1 MALIVTSQEWVSLSV
16 MTLFSP
22 KGYAV
27 LRAFTGSQALDRA
40 RGSEIDLLV
49 IDRDLRDMTGVAL
62 TERLRADGLIADGTA
77 VLMIAPSTWPRDEK
91 LAALRAGA
99 WEACSLPFDGEEV
112 FLKFDTYVRAKLASD
127 VTREQGLLDM
137 ETGLYNAQGLL
148 RRISE
153 LGAVAE
159 RHRRS
164 LACLIMSPGPA
175 AATAGVVADWSPT
188 AAASTLAEA
197 LRATGRASD
206 TIGRLNDTEFVILA
220 PDTDAA
226 GAIGMAERLQGAV
239 RSLTGNSDQAWQ
251 VRFGCYGVP
260 NFRDASIAPSEML
273 VRAAEALRSADANS
287 QLIRMFDSPTDQ
299 IPN

>member
-99 WEACSLPFDGEEV
+99 WEVCSLPFDGEEV

-164 LACLIMSPGPA
+164 LACLILSPGPA
-175 AATAGVVADWSPT
+175 AASAGVTAEWSPA

-206 TIGRLNDTEFVILA
+206 TIGRLNETEFVILA

-251 VRFGCYGVP
+251 VRFGGYGVP

-273 VRAAEALRSADANS
+273 VRAAEALRSADASS